1 MSESAV
7 QKLVLSSVRD
17 TLVKGGRGESLREGA
32 ATPAIPE
39 LGLDEHELLVRSQ
52 KIMRRLFPWKL
63 GGTDAADSVKL
74 HFVPI
79 GKRNNN
85 VLQGFSPWSSNH
97 VFTEE
102 TLVLHGAE
110 FADTLMILAD
120 PCC

>member
-17 TLVKGGRGESLREGA
+17 TLVKGGKGNFHSLREGA

-63 GGTDAADSVKL
+63 GGMDAADSVKL

-85 VLQGFSPWSSNH
+85 VL
-97 VFTEE
+97 
-102 TLVLHGAE
+102 
-110 FADTLMILAD
+110 
-120 PCC
+120 